1 MATFSE
7 FLNSFDPDSKGKE
20 FEHFVKWFLKNDPE
34 WSKPNWGRL
43 GWGIDEKH
51 KKFGFCN

>member
-1 MATFSE
+1 MATFYE
-7 FLNSFDPDSKGKE
+7 FLNSFDPDSKSKK

-51 KKFGFCN
+51 KKFGFYN